1 MKYEDKIFLRTQ
13 IIFAVH
19 SSGNNSGFPVTS
31 KIRRDVWKPL
41 YSRKGTI
48 WHATLRLKNWYLSQ

>member
-1 MKYEDKIFLRTQ
+1 MNNTEMKYEVKIVLRTH

-31 KIRRDVWKPL
+31 KIRRACVEAL
-41 YSRKGTI
+41 V
-48 WHATLRLKNWYLSQ
+48 